1 MSDLKLFWI
10 SGDFR
15 DGYNRTIYEGMVIR
29 MEVKVSGDFKLNL
42 TEEQRRR
49 VDIRMAVALIEQLRK
64 DKLITHEEME
74 NIRKDAKKMLD
85 NNISL

>member
-1 MSDLKLFWI
+1 MGLGTDI
-10 SGDFR
+10 TR
-15 DGYNRTIYEGMVIR
+15 QYEGMVIS
-29 MEVKVSGDFKLNL
+29 MEVKVTGDFKLNL

-85 NNISL
+85 NKIEL

>member
-1 MSDLKLFWI
+1 
-10 SGDFR
+10 
-15 DGYNRTIYEGMVIR
+15 

>member
-1 MSDLKLFWI
+1 MKD
-10 SGDFR
+10 GDKMKV
-15 DGYNRTIYEGMVIR
+15 TEG
-29 MEVKVSGDFKLNL
+29 FKLNL

-74 NIRKDAKKMLD
+74 NIRKDAKKMLE
-85 NNISL
+85 NKLEL

>member
-1 MSDLKLFWI
+1 MGLGTDI
-10 SGDFR
+10 TR
-15 DGYNRTIYEGMVIR
+15 QYEGMVIS
-29 MEVKVSGDFKLNL
+29 MEVKVTGDFKVNL

-85 NNISL
+85 NKIEL

>member
-1 MSDLKLFWI
+1 MKV
-10 SGDFR
+10 
-15 DGYNRTIYEGMVIR
+15 TEG
-29 MEVKVSGDFKLNL
+29 FKLNL

-74 NIRKDAKKMLD
+74 NIRKDAKKMLE
-85 NNISL
+85 NKLEL